1 MKKYQSLLVIGAN
14 SELILPLLEK
24 AFQHKIEMHLTYH
37 DSKSHIQK
45 FFDLARSEKREK
57 ENVFLYKL
65 DLTDK
70 DSVNEF
76 CLNNNLYPDLL
87 ILAAGLTDESLNL
100 DEKKEDSLISKIYLV
115 NLISPIQIINSFVER
130 YFKRED
136 LNLDVV
142 CLSSVAGIR
151 GRKKNMYYSASK
163 AGLNSFLSSLR
174 QKCHKKKI
182 RIFTVLPGYV
192 DTRMI
197 SNIFPPKFLVVSP
210 KKICNKIINCLR
222 KNQQIIYPNFIWKAV
237 SLTLRLIP
245 EKVFKSLKF

>member
-14 SELILPLLEK
+14 SELILPLLEE
-24 AFQHKIEMHLTYH
+24 AFEHKIEMHLTYH
-37 DSKSHIQK
+37 DSKSNIQK
-45 FFDLARSEKREK
+45 FRSEKKEK
-57 ENVFLYKL
+57 GNVFLYKL

-70 DSVNEF
+70 DSVDKF
-76 CLNNNLYPDLL
+76 CLNDNLYPDLL
-87 ILAAGLTDESLNL
+87 ILTAGLTDENLNL
-100 DEKKEDSLISKIYLV
+100 DEKTEDSKISKIFLV
-115 NLISPIQIINSFVER
+115 NLLSPSQIINSFVEK
-130 YFKRED
+130 YFERED

-151 GRKKNMYYSASK
+151 GRKRNMYYSATK

-174 QKCHKKKI
+174 QKCYKKKI

-197 SNIFPPKFLVVSP
+197 SNLSPPKLLVVSP
-210 KKICNKIINCLR
+210 KRICNKIVSSLKRNR
-222 KNQQIIYPNFIWKAV
+222 QIIYPNFIWKVV

-245 EKVFKSLKF
+245 EKVFKTLKF

>member
-14 SELILPLLEK
+14 SELILPLLEE
-24 AFQHKIEMHLTYH
+24 AFEHKIEMHLTYH

-45 FFDLARSEKREK
+45 FRSEKREK
-57 ENVFLYKL
+57 GNVFLYKL

-70 DSVNEF
+70 DSVDKF

-100 DEKKEDSLISKIYLV
+100 DEKTEDSKISKIFLV
-115 NLISPIQIINSFVER
+115 NLLSPSQIINSFVEK
-130 YFKRED
+130 YFERED

-142 CLSSVAGIR
+142 CLSSIAGIR
-151 GRKKNMYYSASK
+151 GRKKNMYYSATK

-197 SNIFPPKFLVVSP
+197 SNLSPPKLLVVSP
-210 KKICNKIINCLR
+210 KRICNKIVSSLKRNR
-222 KNQQIIYPNFIWKAV
+222 QIIYPNFIWKVV

-245 EKVFKSLKF
+245 EKVFKTLKF